1 MIELFLRDGWRARRV
16 AALIA
21 LAVAIALPAAATNMG
36 FKQRV
41 VVLSDPEPSLYWLS
55 IPYRYLPADVG
66 LPGVVDAEDLCQDV
80 HAGGGVSAV
89 VRWDEPSSTFVEHSC
104 GDAMPFAL
112 TPGVGYGLRVAANR
126 TVNAS
131 IAGGHDESF
140 TYSIAPSGDGQ
151 LAWLS
156 VPFHLRVPENGSA
169 LAVSAEDLCRQIGS
183 SEAFA
188 IVRWDE
194 ENDAYQ
200 AYGCGST
207 LEEPFE
213 VERGRSY
220 GVVNRSG
227 ETIDWQPIHF

>member
-1 MIELFLRDGWRARRV
+1 MVELFLSKLWRARRIP
-16 AALIA
+16 ALIA
-21 LAVAIALPAAATNMG
+21 LAAAIAVPAAASNMG

-41 VVLSDPEPSLYWLS
+41 IILADPEPSLYWLS
-55 IPYRYLPADVG
+55 IPYRYAPQDVG
-66 LPGVVDAEDLCQDV
+66 VPGVVDAEDLCQDV
-80 HAGGGVSAV
+80 DPGGVSSV
-89 VRWDEPSSTFVEHSC
+89 VRWDDASSTFVEHSC

-112 TPGVGYGLRVAANR
+112 TPGIGYGLRVVADWNILAE
-126 TVNAS
+126 
-131 IAGGHDESF
+131 IGGGHDEGF
-140 TYSIAPSGDGQ
+140 TYSIPPSGGGQ
-151 LAWLS
+151 LTWLS

-183 SEAFA
+183 SDTFA

-194 ENDAYQ
+194 ETDAYQ
-200 AYGCGST
+200 AYGCGSAF
-207 LEEPFE
+207 EEPFE